1 MVKHIVFFKLQGDSD
16 NKNDGIQTLKDK
28 LDKLKNKIPQ
38 IINLET
44 GINISTRSSAYDL
57 ALVTEFKNEGDLEIY
72 RNHPE
77 HQDIITYIREAK
89 IVSVVTDYI
98 IG

>member
-1 MVKHIVFFKLQGDSD
+1 MVKHIVFFKLQEDSE
-16 NKNDGIQTLKDK
+16 NKNDAIQTLKDK

-44 GINISTRSSAYDL
+44 GINISDRSSAYDL
-57 ALVTEFKNEGDLEIY
+57 ALITEFKDLGDLEIY

-77 HQDIITYIREAK
+77 HQDVITYVREAK